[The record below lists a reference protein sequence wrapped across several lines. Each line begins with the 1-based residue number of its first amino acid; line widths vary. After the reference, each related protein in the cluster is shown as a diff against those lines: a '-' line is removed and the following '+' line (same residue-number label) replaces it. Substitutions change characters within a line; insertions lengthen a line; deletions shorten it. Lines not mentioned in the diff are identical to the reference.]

1 MYFLNNK
8 NSISKLVI
16 TALGAA
22 LLAVCSWITI
32 PFTVPFTMQT
42 FGIFIILLLLGG
54 KYGTISIAV
63 YIALGAVGVPVFSGF
78 QAGIGHLLGLTGGYI
93 FGFLLAGIFHII
105 IEPVME
111 KSKKTVIP
119 FLILELLIC
128 YAVGTVWFSVVAH
141 GRGSAYSILTVL
153 TTCVFPYVIPDLVKL
168 FLAFSLSE
176 AIKKRTKKPKND

>member
-1 MYFLNNK
+1 MIILKNRNK
-8 NSISKLVI
+8 IVKPVM

-32 PFTVPFTMQT
+32 PFAIPFTMQT
-42 FGIFIILLLLGG
+42 FGVFCVLLLLGG
-54 KYGTISIAV
+54 KYGTLSIAV

-93 FGFLLAGIFHII
+93 FGFLLAGVFHII
-105 IEPVME
+105 IEPIFE

-119 FLILELLIC
+119 FLILELFIC
-128 YAVGTVWFSVVAH
+128 YTVGTVWFSIVAH

-176 AIKKRTKKPKND
+176 AIKKRMKKPFV